1 MRHACC
7 CIAAAALIAGTVQA
21 GDPSPGWL
29 TYAQWTSPAGGRI
42 TMLNTTW
49 VVPSNPSDMAAGDSG
64 APGWWFGIQNTKGN
78 GALIQPILAW
88 GYLGPMYTMF
98 NGVFGAHAAA
108 WHRCTAASC
117 GCPPPPPAAAAWRTM
132 TTSHCSYS
140 ARHDHTCA
148 SKLIPFIL
156 VVLVRADWT
165 DTSWHTSPEKFTVK
179 AGDTMVSSIVYTSD
193 NSYTMRITSKAT
205 GKTISTPYKIEAKQT
220 TKETTAYFVLEHTPR
235 KCAALSAAGE
245 MSFENIYLE
254 VVSDEPLVATLGCDP
269 RQQTRPPSVLHGS
282 VLHQPALPPARALKM
297 RGGSLS
303 LRRASRSRSRT
314 GNQSRGRGSA
324 TPPRRSA
331 TQPPLRSPGTPP
343 ARASRRTARLR

>member
-1 MRHACC
+1 
-7 CIAAAALIAGTVQA
+7 
-21 GDPSPGWL
+21 
-29 TYAQWTSPAGGRI
+29 
-42 TMLNTTW
+42 
-49 VVPSNPSDMAAGDSG
+49 
-64 APGWWFGIQNTKGN
+64 
-78 GALIQPILAW
+78 
-88 GYLGPMYTMF
+88 
-98 NGVFGAHAAA
+98 
-108 WHRCTAASC
+108 
-117 GCPPPPPAAAAWRTM
+117 M

-282 VLHQPALPPARALKM
+282 VLHQPALPPALSQEGQQVKKPHWQPVKGARKCNAATTISDPATIKITWDTTGEGVPQNSTAPVRPERL
-297 RGGSLS
+297 GG
-303 LRRASRSRSRT
+303 
-314 GNQSRGRGSA
+314 
-324 TPPRRSA
+324 
-331 TQPPLRSPGTPP
+331 
-343 ARASRRTARLR
+343 

>member
-1 MRHACC
+1 
-7 CIAAAALIAGTVQA
+7 
-21 GDPSPGWL
+21 
-29 TYAQWTSPAGGRI
+29 
-42 TMLNTTW
+42 
-49 VVPSNPSDMAAGDSG
+49 
-64 APGWWFGIQNTKGN
+64 
-78 GALIQPILAW
+78 
-88 GYLGPMYTMF
+88 
-98 NGVFGAHAAA
+98 
-108 WHRCTAASC
+108 
-117 GCPPPPPAAAAWRTM
+117 M

-140 ARHDHTCA
+140 VRHDHTCA

-254 VVSDEPLVATLGCDP
+254 VEYEEVTPAWESEIGQNACNSACVVKDPATLEFTWD
-269 RQQTRPPSVLHGS
+269 TDS
-282 VLHQPALPPARALKM
+282 
-297 RGGSLS
+297 
-303 LRRASRSRSRT
+303 T
-314 GNQSRGRGSA
+314 E
-324 TPPRRSA
+324 
-331 TQPPLRSPGTPP
+331 
-343 ARASRRTARLR
+343 TAVWSH

>member
-1 MRHACC
+1 
-7 CIAAAALIAGTVQA
+7 
-21 GDPSPGWL
+21 
-29 TYAQWTSPAGGRI
+29 
-42 TMLNTTW
+42 
-49 VVPSNPSDMAAGDSG
+49 
-64 APGWWFGIQNTKGN
+64 
-78 GALIQPILAW
+78 
-88 GYLGPMYTMF
+88 
-98 NGVFGAHAAA
+98 
-108 WHRCTAASC
+108 
-117 GCPPPPPAAAAWRTM
+117 M

-254 VVSDEPLVATLGCDP
+254 VVSDEPLVATLGSKPDHPQSYMAACCISQ
-269 RQQTRPPSVLHGS
+269 RSLQLVH
-282 VLHQPALPPARALKM
+282 LKCVAV
-297 RGGSLS
+297 RSLS
-303 LRRASRSRSRT
+303 GGPAGQEAALATSQGGAEVQRRHDDQRPSHH
-314 GNQSRGRGSA
+314 
-324 TPPRRSA
+324 
-331 TQPPLRSPGTPP
+331 
-343 ARASRRTARLR
+343 